1 MKALT
6 VLLVVLA
13 LVMPAAA
20 DTLPQC
26 HQRPAKPFELPPLPP
41 GYEASPPI
49 VRQTRDDSLDT
60 AMWDCFQT
68 LMACHDAECRQV
80 GLKVCMASKRWDCD

>member
-1 MKALT
+1 MKPLT

-20 DTLPQC
+20 ETLPRC
-26 HQRPAKPFELPPLPP
+26 HKRPSEFHIPPPPP
-41 GYEASPPI
+41 GAILDSPI
-49 VRQTRDDSLDT
+49 VRQSRDDDLDT

-80 GLKVCMASKRWDCD
+80 GLKVCMASKSWDCD

>member
-1 MKALT
+1 MKPLT
-6 VLLVVLA
+6 VILVVLA

-20 DTLPQC
+20 ETLPRC
-26 HQRPAKPFELPPLPP
+26 HKRPSEFHIPPPPP
-41 GYEASPPI
+41 GAILDSPIQPGDNS
-49 VRQTRDDSLDT
+49 VET

-80 GLKVCMASKRWDCD
+80 GLKVCMASKSWDCD